1 MNRFTDSFA
10 KADEK
15 FDNQFS
21 EQLEQLKGLTQSEI
35 EKAMANTSDIEIYR
49 QLAAI
54 VDDASCKNLKQ
65 AELVSKIKALG
76 EIAINLAKKFLDWI
90 NYFNYKVNCWGCYTN
105 LCMASPTIYLIYCN
119 QGIYRIMGI
128 W

>member
-15 FDNQFS
+15 FDNQIS

-49 QLAAI
+49 QLATI

-65 AELVSKIKALG
+65 AELVSKIKTLG
-76 EIAINLAKKFLDWI
+76 EIAINLAKKIPGLDKL
-90 NYFNYKVNCWGCYTN
+90 F
-105 LCMASPTIYLIYCN
+105 
-119 QGIYRIMGI
+119 
-128 W
+128 

>member
-54 VDDASCKNLKQ
+54 VDNASCKNLKQ

-76 EIAINLAKKFLDWI
+76 EIAINLAKKIPGLDKL
-90 NYFNYKVNCWGCYTN
+90 F
-105 LCMASPTIYLIYCN
+105 
-119 QGIYRIMGI
+119 
-128 W
+128 